1 MGTSTKTDRHLPTF
15 GGCVFLGSSIF
26 AGLLS
31 CFVCFFLIGVC
42 LLCVSLWQ
50 FTNYLA
56 GKVSTSPETGGHL
69 FLFLWR
75 GRCPYNCVSSEN
87 LRTKQKWTRM
97 ARKNGKS
104 VQTKNKT
111 HQKPKRPANPP
122 ARFAFRHKTTQ
133 RNNTETGQGPTKTPN
148 LDLPCD
154 TETIQ
159 QYHF

>member
-69 FLFLWR
+69 FFFLWR
-75 GRCPYNCVSSEN
+75 GRCCTRLGPYNCVSSEN
-87 LRTKQKWTRM
+87 LRIKQKWTRM

-104 VQTKNKT
+104 VQTKNTT
-111 HQKPKRPANPP
+111 HKNQTKATRKSPSQICVSP
-122 ARFAFRHKTTQ
+122 
-133 RNNTETGQGPTKTPN
+133 RNNTAKQHRNGARPN
-148 LDLPCD
+148 RN
-154 TETIQ
+154 TQ
-159 QYHF
+159 QRFAM